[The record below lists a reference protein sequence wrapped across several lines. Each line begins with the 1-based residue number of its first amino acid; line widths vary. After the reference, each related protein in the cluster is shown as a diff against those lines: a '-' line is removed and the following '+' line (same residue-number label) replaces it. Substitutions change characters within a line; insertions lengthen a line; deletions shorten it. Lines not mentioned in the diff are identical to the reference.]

1 MAGELVSRE
10 QIDGDALDAA
20 QQAFMDFVTFDK
32 GQDLKAALA
41 KAVSAYELA
50 QWQPLHDGHPPA
62 FRDVMV
68 KDGFWRYKPVPVNAR
83 QVDLVAPSAKGP
95 MPTRY

>member
-1 MAGELVSRE
+1 MADELVSRE
-10 QIDGDALDAA
+10 QIDVDALDVA
-20 QQAFMDFVTFDK
+20 QQAFMDFVAFEK
-32 GQDLKAALA
+32 GQDLRAALA

-68 KDGFWRYKPVPVNAR
+68 KDGFWRYKPLPDNIEQA
-83 QVDLVAPSAKGP
+83 DLVAPSGKGP
-95 MPTRY
+95 MPSRY